1 MSNRTVERWDIFE
14 LSLTG
19 PAEGNPFV
27 DVSLTATFS
36 HQHRAIEVD
45 GFYDGGTDY
54 RVRFM
59 PDTVGEWRYLTH
71 SNVQELD
78 GLSGTFACTPAQEG
92 NHGPSASTRPSTSS
106 TTMVRLTSLSER
118 PAMHGT
124 IRATRWRNRP

>member
-92 NHGPSASTRPSTSS
+92 NHGPVRVHKTFHFVHDDGTPHFSFG
-106 TTMVRLTSLSER
+106 TTCYAWT
-118 PAMHGT
+118 
-124 IRATRWRNRP
+124 